1 MPMNTA
7 MPAVATAMANADWMP
22 FTYAVSTAESWAAV
36 KAPLNSVEPMAST
49 LAGLRVGS
57 IDGRV
62 LMTSFSKME
71 FPADTM
77 REPPKDWKT
86 RCFTYVISESE
97 IGGWLEQL

>member
-1 MPMNTA
+1 MAINIA

-36 KAPLNSVEPMAST
+36 KAPFNWVEPTAST
-49 LAGLRVGS
+49 VPGLRVGS
-57 IDGRV
+57 INGSV
-62 LMTSFSKME
+62 LLTSFSKME

-86 RCFTYVISESE
+86 TYCTYVISESE
-97 IGGWLEQL
+97 MGGWLEQL

>member
-1 MPMNTA
+1 MPMNIA
-7 MPAVATAMANADWMP
+7 MPPVATAMANADWIP
-22 FTYAVSTAESWAAV
+22 FTYAASTAESWAAV
-36 KAPLNSVEPMAST
+36 KAPFNSVEPIAST

-62 LMTSFSKME
+62 LLTSFSKIE

-86 RCFTYVISESE
+86 KGHTFVISESE
-97 IGGWLEQL
+97 MGAWLEQL